1 MSTAK
6 SVNVREVIDK
16 LAKEFSDRCGE
27 DVIGIIILRDD
38 GLPIYSY
45 FLKYS
50 GDPKDAA
57 AMISLAMGPSRR
69 AYRTLMNNARLD
81 EVILSGPEGKII
93 VRSLPLDEYI
103 GGRRIYIGVLTS
115 KEPNL
120 GLILTEL
127 DRLCRDVLN
136 IFLR

>member
-1 MSTAK
+1 MSSQKTA
-6 SVNVREVIDK
+6 NVRDLIDR
-16 LAKEFSDRCGE
+16 LAREFSDRCGE
-27 DVIGIIILRDD
+27 DVIGIIVLRDD

-81 EVILSGPEGKII
+81 ETILGGPEGRII
-93 VRSLPLDEYI
+93 IRSLPLDEYI
-103 GGRRIYIGVLTS
+103 GGRRIYIGILTN

-127 DRLCRDVLN
+127 DRLSREVLN